1 MTNRKAPPVKT
12 ADNDYGIMFWGPPG
26 PESLDDGNDLTLAT
40 KSNHM
45 MRFCE
50 SGNSSFITPKCNTEN
65 VGKNLKPS
73 SQDGKEVPAK
83 QILAHN
89 GDIVFIAENGNIKLK
104 AKNIW
109 IETTDGDPGGNFMVS
124 ANGYIN
130 MVSGEQTRIMGSKV
144 CIRGECG
151 VDIAGTD
158 VIIKG
163 TIAYGDYPSVF
174 GSLKAFL
181 AGDWAKILEGID
193 KSCK

>member
-1 MTNRKAPPVKT
+1 MTKKAPPTKT

-26 PESLDDGNDLTLAT
+26 PESKDDGNDLTIAT

-50 SGNSSFITPKCNTEN
+50 SGNSSFVTPKCNTEN
-65 VGKNLKPS
+65 VGANITKSK
-73 SQDGKEVPAK
+73 DGKEAPAK
-83 QILAHN
+83 QILAEN
-89 GDIVFIAENGNIKLK
+89 GDIVFIAQNGNIKLK

-109 IETTDGDPGGNFMVS
+109 IETNDEEPGGNFLVS
-124 ANGYIN
+124 SNGYISLA
-130 MVSGEQTRIMGSKV
+130 SGEQTRIMGSKV

-151 VDIAGTD
+151 VDISGSD

-163 TIAYGDYPSVF
+163 SLSFGDYPSVF
-174 GSLKAFL
+174 GTVKSLL

>member
-1 MTNRKAPPVKT
+1 MTRKSPPVKT

-40 KSNHM
+40 KSNHI

-50 SGNSSFITPKCNTEN
+50 SGNSSFVTPKCNTEN
-65 VGKNLKPS
+65 VGKNLNPS
-73 SQDGKEVPAK
+73 TQDGKEVPAK

-124 ANGYIN
+124 SSGYIS
-130 MVSGEQTRIMGSKV
+130 MVSGEQTRIIGSKV

-163 TIAYGDYPSVF
+163 TISYGDYPSIF
-174 GSLKAFL
+174 GSLKSLL

>member
-1 MTNRKAPPVKT
+1 MTRKAPPVKT

-26 PESLDDGNDLTLAT
+26 PESLDDGNDLTIAT

-50 SGNSSFITPKCNTEN
+50 SGNSVFIAPKCNTEA
-65 VGKNLKPS
+65 VGYNLKPS
-73 SQDGKEVPAK
+73 TQDGKEVPAK

-151 VDIAGTD
+151 VDISGTD
-158 VIIKG
+158 VVIKG
-163 TIAYGDYPSVF
+163 TLAYGDYPSVF
-174 GSLKAFL
+174 GTLKSLI
-181 AGDWAKILEGID
+181 AGDWGKILEGID

>member
-1 MTNRKAPPVKT
+1 MKKKSPPVKT

-50 SGNSSFITPKCNTEN
+50 SGNSSFVTPKCNTEN
-65 VGKNLKPS
+65 VGTNLKPS
-73 SQDGKEVPAK
+73 TQDGKEVPAK

-109 IETTDGDPGGNFMVS
+109 IETTDGDPGGNFMVAS
-124 ANGYIN
+124 SGYIS

-163 TIAYGDYPSVF
+163 TLSYGDYPSIF
-174 GSLKAFL
+174 GSLKAL
-181 AGDWAKILEGID
+181 VAGDWAKILDGID
-193 KSCK
+193 KSCR